1 MSVVI
6 ATPQFSERDVLRE
19 NYETPTKNMVKLLY
33 DFADHFI
40 NTYVIDLFEYGEE
53 YDAEF
58 DTKYSLNGHINPM
71 SYLYTAQI
79 IDSYIDYIIR
89 HNPQEFKYAGLI
101 NSGIEF
107 NK

>member
-1 MSVVI
+1 
-6 ATPQFSERDVLRE
+6 
-19 NYETPTKNMVKLLY
+19 MVKLLY
-33 DFADHFI
+33 NFADHFK

-58 DTKYSLNGHINPM
+58 DAKYSLNGHINPM
-71 SYLYTAQI
+71 SYLCTAQI